1 MGRKKKGEGN
11 NEEKKQYYIVDKRIL
26 PTSIQNVIKVND
38 LIQETKISKY
48 EAIKKIGLSRS
59 TYYKYKDYI
68 KPFFE
73 SGQEKVFSIH
83 LALLDEPGIL
93 ARILDVIADH
103 NMNVLTIMQNIAI
116 DGIGRATVTV
126 QTTENVLRQIEG
138 MLEIISEVEGVQELR
153 IIGNN

>member
-1 MGRKKKGEGN
+1 MGRKKKGE
-11 NEEKKQYYIVDKRIL
+11 KKIDGKKEYYIVDKRIL

-48 EAIKKIGLSRS
+48 EAIKKVGLSRS

-73 SGQEKVFSIH
+73 SGQEKIFSLH
-83 LALLDEPGIL
+83 LALIDEPGIL
-93 ARILDVIADH
+93 ARILDVIASH
-103 NMNVLTIMQNIAI
+103 NMNILTIIQNIAV
-116 DGIGRATVTV
+116 DGIGRATISV

-138 MLEIISEVEGVQELR
+138 MLEIISEVEGVKELR
-153 IIGNN
+153 IIGSN